1 LVMLLAPFA
10 PHVCEEMW
18 EMMGGKD
25 SVVKVSWPAFNE
37 AALKL
42 DSVTM
47 VVQINGKIRSK
58 YNVEADAAETKLRE
72 LVNADDKL
80 KIYLEGK
87 EIRKFIVVPN
97 KLISIV
103 V

>member
-1 LVMLLAPFA
+1 MLLAPFT

-18 EMMGGKD
+18 EMMGASQV
-25 SVVKVSWPAFNE
+25 SVMKASWPTFDE

-58 YNVEADAAETKLRE
+58 YDVETDANENQLRD
-72 LVNADDKL
+72 LVNADEKL
-80 KIYLEGK
+80 KAYLEGK
-87 EIRKFIVVPN
+87 EIKKFIVVPN